1 MTSSGYTLP
10 VWVAAAAVA
19 AVRLLR
25 GEGSVLA
32 AVPLWLQP
40 DQASA
45 QLPQEPIDV
54 EAAALLAP
62 DRALGISRCQ

>member
-25 GEGSVLA
+25 GEGPALA
-32 AVPLWLQP
+32 AVPLWL
-40 DQASA
+40 
-45 QLPQEPIDV
+45 
-54 EAAALLAP
+54 
-62 DRALGISRCQ
+62 